1 MSEPSVVRRIG
12 VIGAGVMG
20 RGISQVCLQAG
31 LDVRL
36 FDVESLQLTAARAEI
51 TSRLDRL
58 VTKEKLTPEERD
70 RDLAGLQTVDAFDQL
85 GVVDLVIETAPEDL
99 GLKSDLF
106 RRLDAAYPPEVI
118 LATNTSSLP
127 ISGITAG
134 VVHGA
139 RTVGLHFF
147 NPAPVLQLVEV
158 IPGPSTSPGTTD
170 TAFAFARQVGKTPV
184 LAVDRPG
191 FIVSRVLD
199 VMVNEAARCVMDG
212 NTPENVDAAMRLGAN
227 HPIGPLALADLMG
240 IDILVHVMESLEE
253 GFGTAYAPAPI
264 LHEMVEQGRL
274 GRKVGRGFYEYADGS
289 VKPAG

>member
-1 MSEPSVVRRIG
+1 MSEPSPVLRVG

-31 LDVRL
+31 LGVRL
-36 FDVESLQLTAARAEI
+36 FDVEPVQLVAAREEI
-51 TSRLDRL
+51 TARLDRL
-58 VTKEKLTPEERD
+58 VAKEKLTSGERD
-70 RDLAGLQTVDAFDQL
+70 RHLAGLQTVDAFDQL
-85 GVVDLVIETAPEDL
+85 GTVDLVIETAPENL
-99 GLKSDLF
+99 SIKSELF
-106 RRLDAAYPPEVI
+106 QRLDAAYPPEVI

-127 ISGITAG
+127 ISGIAAG
-134 VVHGA
+134 VVYGA

-158 IPGPSTSPGTTD
+158 IPGPSTSPGTMD
-170 TAFAFARQVGKTPV
+170 AAFAFARQLGKTPV

-253 GFGTAYAPAPI
+253 GFGPAYAPAPI
-264 LHEMVEQGRL
+264 LREMIDQGRL
-274 GRKVGRGFYEYADGS
+274 GRKVGHGFYDYPDGS
-289 VKPAG
+289 AKPAR